1 MRSLM
6 MKRKVKSKMTNTEL
20 LREKINASGYKLQF
34 VAEKCGLTY
43 FGLMKKVNNE
53 TEFKASEIA
62 ALQKMLHIKSIN
74 EIFFA
79 EKVE

>member
-1 MRSLM
+1 MRFLM
-6 MKRKVKSKMTNTEL
+6 MKRKVNSKMTNTEL

-53 TEFKASEIA
+53 TEFKASEIK
-62 ALQKMLHIKSIN
+62 ALKDLLNLTDDDATK
-74 EIFFA
+74 IFFA
-79 EKVE
+79 

>member
-53 TEFKASEIA
+53 TEFKASEVMI
-62 ALQKMLHIKSIN
+62 LKELLHLTDDEVM
-74 EIFFA
+74 EIFFT
-79 EKVE
+79 

>member
-1 MRSLM
+1 MRFLM

-43 FGLMKKVNNE
+43 FGLE
-53 TEFKASEIA
+53 EG
-62 ALQKMLHIKSIN
+62 QQ
-74 EIFFA
+74 
-79 EKVE
+79 

>member
-1 MRSLM
+1 MRFLM

-53 TEFKASEIA
+53 TDIVNIGLHFFLKNVRPYAASCSEA
-62 ALQKMLHIKSIN
+62 
-74 EIFFA
+74 
-79 EKVE
+79 